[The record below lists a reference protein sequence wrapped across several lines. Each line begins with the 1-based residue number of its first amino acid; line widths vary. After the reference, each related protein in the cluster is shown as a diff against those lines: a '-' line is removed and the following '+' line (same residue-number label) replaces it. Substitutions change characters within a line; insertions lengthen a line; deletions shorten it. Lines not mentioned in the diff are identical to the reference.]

1 VEAKGLPRV
10 AVDEQHRTIRA
21 PLTKRV
27 PSMRGAPDMTIPRP
41 GCSTGRRRSSTS
53 RSLPFSSVTELTG
66 RRAECDVLDKFVTAV
81 RGGASR
87 ALVVH
92 GEAGVGKTKLLDYMA
107 AHDGGCQVVRAAG
120 VQTEMELPFATLHQ
134 LCASLFDHL
143 ERLPGP
149 QRHALLTVFG
159 LSAGPP
165 PDRFLTGLAVLGLLA
180 EAADKEPLLC
190 LVDDLQWADRASAQ
204 VLTFAARR
212 LGTESVGLVFATR
225 VLDDDLTGLQGLDVA
240 GLREADARALFDA
253 ALTVPIDAQI
263 RDQIVAET
271 HGNPLALLELPRA
284 LTAAE
289 LAGGFGLPGVLRLP
303 GSVEESFRR
312 RVRALPAQTRRL
324 LVLAAADPVGDAA
337 LVWRAAGRLGVG
349 AGAAEPAA
357 DAGLAE
363 FGTRVRFRHPLV
375 RSAAYRSA
383 PARERRQAHAALAAA
398 TDPRVDPDRHAW
410 HRAQAAPALDE
421 EIAAEL
427 ERSAGRARARGGL
440 AAAAAFL
447 ERAAM
452 LTPDP
457 ARRARRALAAAQ
469 AKFQAGAFGAA
480 QDLLVMAEAGPIA
493 EPEQVRIDLL
503 RARIALAKNRGA
515 DAAPLLLDVAGRL
528 ERIDASLSRASY
540 LDAMK
545 AAMFAGRLA
554 GHSGGLRDVARVVGA
569 MARPPESA
577 PAPDLL
583 LTGLAANFNEG
594 YTAGVPILRQALAGY
609 ASDMPADEEMR
620 SLWLAGTAAVHIWD
634 DEGWR
639 AISAR
644 FIRLA
649 RDTGSLS
656 ELPIA
661 ILLRAHLHMFYGE
674 LVAAASLLGELRAV
688 ADVTGTHF
696 GPYVTWAIAAWRGQE
711 AEVSAKVGAT
721 ITDAIQHGQG
731 LAIAVPSWAEAVLR
745 NGLGHYQQA
754 MIAADR
760 ASCYDGDLT
769 PANWAR
775 VELIE
780 AAARSNM
787 TDSAVDAFSR
797 LAEQADGSG
806 TDWARG
812 VEARCRALLSQ
823 GDAAEGHYRRSLAHL
838 ARTRMRPDLARAHL
852 LYGEWL
858 RRERRRAEA
867 RDQLRTAH
875 DMLEAMGMEAFAERA
890 RRELSATGE
899 TARKRAAAA
908 SDQQLT
914 AQERQIA
921 LLARDGMSN
930 PEIGA
935 RLFLSPRTVQ
945 YHLGNVFAKLGISS
959 RNRLGLV
966 LSADA
971 VTSLRC
977 FIQNGRAF
985 SAA

>member
-1 VEAKGLPRV
+1 
-10 AVDEQHRTIRA
+10 
-21 PLTKRV
+21 
-27 PSMRGAPDMTIPRP
+27 
-41 GCSTGRRRSSTS
+41 
-53 RSLPFSSVTELTG
+53 
-66 RRAECDVLDKFVTAV
+66 
-81 RGGASR
+81 
-87 ALVVH
+87 
-92 GEAGVGKTKLLDYMA
+92 
-107 AHDGGCQVVRAAG
+107 
-120 VQTEMELPFATLHQ
+120 
-134 LCASLFDHL
+134 
-143 ERLPGP
+143 
-149 QRHALLTVFG
+149 
-159 LSAGPP
+159 
-165 PDRFLTGLAVLGLLA
+165 
-180 EAADKEPLLC
+180 
-190 LVDDLQWADRASAQ
+190 
-204 VLTFAARR
+204 
-212 LGTESVGLVFATR
+212 
-225 VLDDDLTGLQGLDVA
+225 
-240 GLREADARALFDA
+240 
-253 ALTVPIDAQI
+253 
-263 RDQIVAET
+263 
-271 HGNPLALLELPRA
+271 
-284 LTAAE
+284 
-289 LAGGFGLPGVLRLP
+289 
-303 GSVEESFRR
+303 
-312 RVRALPAQTRRL
+312 
-324 LVLAAADPVGDAA
+324 
-337 LVWRAAGRLGVG
+337 
-349 AGAAEPAA
+349 
-357 DAGLAE
+357 
-363 FGTRVRFRHPLV
+363 
-375 RSAAYRSA
+375 
-383 PARERRQAHAALAAA
+383 
-398 TDPRVDPDRHAW
+398 
-410 HRAQAAPALDE
+410 
-421 EIAAEL
+421 
-427 ERSAGRARARGGL
+427 
-440 AAAAAFL
+440 
-447 ERAAM
+447 M